1 MLWKRKICLL
11 FQAMLWINCS
21 QPLIF
26 LCASIAQ
33 CKQCASSVQ
42 ACSSLP
48 KPHFA
53 SKPPNLAARPQ
64 CSGSRPGC
72 LGSSRPQCLG
82 SSSPLSIAGQ
92 SAPLPPA
99 ASSSSKVTPPL
110 QLLSGTLCQIQQ
122 LPLPSP
128 LVSLHRSMTS
138 QFEP

>member
-21 QPLIF
+21 QSLIF
-26 LCASIAQ
+26 L
-33 CKQCASSVQ
+33 CASSVQ

-64 CSGSRPGC
+64 CPGSRPGC
-72 LGSSRPQCLG
+72 LGSSRPQCLA
-82 SSSPLSIAGQ
+82 SRPLSIAGQ